1 LEFKCFWGELSGSS
15 FGESLEVQLLAGA
28 GNQPDEMVLA
38 ENYKQGTSILS
49 MLVGD

>member
-1 LEFKCFWGELSGSS
+1 MVVH

-49 MLVGD
+49 MLVGINYPLYQGYN